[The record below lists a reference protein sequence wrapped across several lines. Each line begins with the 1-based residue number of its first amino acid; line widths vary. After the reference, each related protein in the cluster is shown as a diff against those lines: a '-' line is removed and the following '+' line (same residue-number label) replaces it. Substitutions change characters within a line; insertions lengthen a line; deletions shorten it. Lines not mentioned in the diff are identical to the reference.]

1 MENLLKT
8 NPIYHWNWDSKCAY
22 QGTIRKA
29 LLILEDLAGG
39 PDAALFKDFNFF
51 NLNYSH
57 RYNVEIIEEAL
68 YVSGKTEKILFK
80 TTDIAI
86 LARRHLGFLRPDSIF
101 FMRDGKI
108 RRMDKCTERTL
119 REGHDLFR
127 LYLANEFFEE
137 LRA

>member
-1 MENLLKT
+1 MTMNRLLKA
-8 NPIYHWNWDSKCAY
+8 NREYQWNQECVYD
-22 QGTIRKA
+22 GEIHKA
-29 LLILEDLAGG
+29 LLIEEDFAGG
-39 PDAALFKDFNFF
+39 PDAGLFKDFKFF
-51 NLNYSH
+51 NLDYSH

-80 TTDIAI
+80 TTDVAI